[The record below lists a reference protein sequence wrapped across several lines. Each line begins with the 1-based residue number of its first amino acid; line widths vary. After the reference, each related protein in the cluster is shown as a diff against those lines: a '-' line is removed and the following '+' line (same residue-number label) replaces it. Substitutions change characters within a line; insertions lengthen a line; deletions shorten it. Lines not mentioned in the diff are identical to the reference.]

1 MSDRLPQEIVE
12 EILHRLPVKSLVKF
26 ITIHLHQEEFYSLY
40 SVNQQT
46 NHFSVE
52 RFPLSH
58 LFRRDRL
65 DIFAG
70 TCNGLVCAADYS
82 SFHSATILI
91 WNPLLRKYL
100 VLPKPIMTCKK
111 RKRQLYDDYHLH
123 FGFGFDSKN
132 NDYKVIRLMILCAEQ
147 DTPHVEV
154 YSLVSRSWRIIDV
167 RVPPFFF
174 CYLNNWL
181 APIAV
186 NGAVHWVVGRRG
198 FERYKFILSFD
209 VTEETF
215 GELMLP
221 QQSRKVASTLLAVEG
236 GHSLAVVNHFMKRN
250 RRVFSIWVM
259 KKYGVIE
266 SWTEIF
272 QCDSKSYGGVSG
284 ILALTTGGKVVV
296 RLASEVITL
305 IDPINGSLEPVGQQ
319 GCSEAY
325 AGSYVESLFLIN
337 KEPDVLSF

>member
-26 ITIHLHQEEFYSLY
+26 ITVCRAWNSLITNRTFVSDHLNRTIQASNSRGSLFFQFSLIGYKGQINLHPEQFYSLY

-46 NHFSVE
+46 DHFSVE

-58 LFRRDRL
+58 LFRRDRPQ
-65 DIFAG
+65 IFAG

-82 SFHSATILI
+82 SFHSTTILI

-100 VLPKPIMTCKK
+100 VLPKPIMTCKN
-111 RKRQLYDDYHLH
+111 RKSQLDDKYHLH

-167 RVPPFFF
+167 TVPPFYI
-174 CYLNNWL
+174 CYLRHWFS
-181 APIAV
+181 PVTV
-186 NGAVHWVVGRRG
+186 NGAVHWVVGRRRCDG
-198 FERYKFILSFD
+198 SRYKFILSFD
-209 VTEETF
+209 VIEETF

-236 GHSLAVVNHFMKRN
+236 GHSLSVVNHFMKRN
-250 RRVFSIWVM
+250 RRVFSVWVM
-259 KKYGVIE
+259 KKYGIIE
-266 SWTEIF
+266 SWTEVSQF
-272 QCDSKSYGGVSG
+272 DS
-284 ILALTTGGKVVV
+284 
-296 RLASEVITL
+296 E
-305 IDPINGSLEPVGQQ
+305 
-319 GCSEAY
+319 C
-325 AGSYVESLFLIN
+325 
-337 KEPDVLSF
+337 

>member
-26 ITIHLHQEEFYSLY
+26 ITVCRAWNSLITNRTFISDHLNRTIEASNSGGSLFFQFCLKKYKRQIHLHQEEFYSLY

-70 TCNGLVCAADYS
+70 TCNGLVSAADYS

-147 DTPHVEV
+147 DTPHVE
-154 YSLVSRSWRIIDV
+154 
-167 RVPPFFF
+167 
-174 CYLNNWL
+174 
-181 APIAV
+181 
-186 NGAVHWVVGRRG
+186 G
-198 FERYKFILSFD
+198 FSF
-209 VTEETF
+209 
-215 GELMLP
+215 
-221 QQSRKVASTLLAVEG
+221 
-236 GHSLAVVNHFMKRN
+236 
-250 RRVFSIWVM
+250 
-259 KKYGVIE
+259 
-266 SWTEIF
+266 
-272 QCDSKSYGGVSG
+272 
-284 ILALTTGGKVVV
+284 
-296 RLASEVITL
+296 
-305 IDPINGSLEPVGQQ
+305 LEN
-319 GCSEAY
+319 Y
-325 AGSYVESLFLIN
+325 
-337 KEPDVLSF
+337 